1 LVAQGTSTTPVHYY
15 LYEFG
20 TEDGDTGACIIE
32 IRSDS
37 AQSPGPEFQEVTVE
51 GLHSRG
57 YLTYNEQV
65 QLTPHQNINSVSPSA
80 GFEAAS
86 WADTVPTPPG
96 RPPWKKY
103 VWAGSKTI
111 RPYSGPWYLECI
123 YRIDGRIVG
132 HYRLFSQCGDG
143 DIVQWVLGF
152 ARGSLHTHWVRGE
165 HAFEYPP
172 EAVIVTEARYV
183 DRR

>member
-1 LVAQGTSTTPVHYY
+1 MHYY

-32 IRSDS
+32 IYNDS
-37 AQSPGPEFQEVTVE
+37 AQSPSPEFQEVTVE

-111 RPYSGPWYLECI
+111 RPYSGPWYLECL
-123 YRIDGRIVG
+123 YRIDERIIG
-132 HYRLFSQCGDG
+132 HYRLFSQHGDG
-143 DIVQWVLGF
+143 DVVQWTLGSR
-152 ARGSLHTHWVRGE
+152 RGVEKTHVVDGE